1 MWLIKQKITIKS
13 VMIKIAMTTV
23 ISCTH
28 FKQIVNIIIT
38 TMGLLT
44 KGQIFKSIL
53 AWVSHK
59 ALGTIRKAV
68 VSTI

>member
-1 MWLIKQKITIKS
+1 MGLIKQKITIKS

-38 TMGLLT
+38 TMGLVM

-59 ALGTIRKAV
+59 ALIGIKETMVNI
-68 VSTI
+68 I